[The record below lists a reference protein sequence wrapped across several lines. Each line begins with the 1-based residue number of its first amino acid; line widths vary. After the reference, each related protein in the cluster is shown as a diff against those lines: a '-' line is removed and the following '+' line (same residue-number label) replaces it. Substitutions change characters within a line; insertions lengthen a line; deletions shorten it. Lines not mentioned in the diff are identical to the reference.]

1 MTALALGAGTAAH
14 AQTYP
19 APAPAATA
27 APGGIAPTTATPA
40 RPLLR
45 EQVGH
50 LPIITF
56 TPTWTTSAIGGYDRT
71 TSRAVPALQPFD
83 VGGTVTFPITRKLS
97 ASFDR
102 IVQGLYSQT
111 LEPQGAERP
120 RITAYRDMVY
130 QYRVDNRMSP
140 RWNLTGGFYSRHRSC
155 CPASSAVAGVG
166 GQGNFASSEYHFGFV
181 TLGYTTPQWRWLN
194 SGTMRLQ
201 VSGLDGSVDH
211 HVATSRGTYFD
222 QFPGKNKFITAVEA
236 LTVVY
241 PIDRKH
247 GTTFTLIDSIG
258 GVGQGQT
265 YTQPVYYTAIVTAQL
280 TKAFTR
286 NFTVGMRTTNAH
298 QAPHQNTPFVNGV
311 IHADEVSLFADI
323 KLDLN
328 QQFAHR

>member
-1 MTALALGAGTAAH
+1 MMSRIYRSVAAACAVVALTLGASAAAR
-14 AQTYP
+14 AQS
-19 APAPAATA
+19 A
-27 APGGIAPTTATPA
+27 APPSAAPHA
-40 RPLLR
+40 
-45 EQVGH
+45 VGH
-50 LPIITF
+50 LPIIDFVPTF
-56 TPTWTTSAIGGYDRT
+56 TQSAIGGYDRT
-71 TSRAVPALQPFD
+71 TDRAVPALQPFD

-130 QYRVDNRMSP
+130 QYRVDDRMSP

-166 GQGNFASSEYHFGFV
+166 GQANFASSEYHFGFV
-181 TLGYTTPQWRWLN
+181 TLGYTTPAQRWLN
-194 SGTMRLQ
+194 SGTVRLQ

-211 HVATSRGTYFD
+211 HVATKTGYFD
-222 QFPGKNKFITAVEA
+222 QFPGKNKFLTAVEA
-236 LTVVY
+236 LTVTY
-241 PIDRKH
+241 PVDRKH
-247 GTTFTLIDSIG
+247 GTVLSLVDSIG

-265 YTQPVYYTAIVTAQL
+265 YTMPVYYTAIVTAQL
-280 TKAFTR
+280 TKAFTK
-286 NFTVGMRTTNAH
+286 NFTLGMRTTNAH
-298 QAPHQNTPFVNGV
+298 QAPKQNTPFVNGV

-328 QQFAHR
+328 EYGRR